1 MARQPGFQGTNP
13 TGLAAVRDSSPT
25 PLAAER
31 SDLLVVGVVGVML
44 SDALGSLQAVLDDLQ
59 ATGTATR
66 GQLGQF
72 QTALDSART
81 VAMQSQQIARLGGGR
96 LRQSHEKLKLDELLR
111 DALLERG
118 KLFRQRGV
126 ELYHGLKPVE
136 VIVDA
141 GLLVCL
147 VDAALDWALS
157 MGRKLVI
164 TLEMKNWPEHGMLL
178 IRASE
183 ALALATSS
191 GQPRSADPD
200 VAGNTLAWYLLIET
214 ANAMGI
220 SVDRITSA
228 TESTLMIEF
237 PRTVKRL
244 EGLTAVEIDTGY
256 DTLYGDS
263 KPMAGHRILVITND
277 DMLRH
282 EVQSTARTM
291 GLVTD
296 FVLDSRQAVRFCEL
310 DPPHMVIIDERVR
323 DPVFEELTDDLRRT
337 DANFPFI
344 EIANEPNVLE
354 MAGWMSD
361 SMTRLSRDGLRTQLG
376 SILAMELAKVA

>member
-1 MARQPGFQGTNP
+1 MARQSGFQGTNP
-13 TGLAAVRDSSPT
+13 SALTAAKDTSPAA
-25 PLAAER
+25 PLGER
-31 SDLLVVGVVGVML
+31 GDLLVVGVVGVML
-44 SDALGSLQAVLDDLQ
+44 SDSLGALQSVLDDLES
-59 ATGTATR
+59 AGNATR
-66 GQLGQF
+66 GQLAQF
-72 QTALDSART
+72 KNALNSVRT

-96 LRQSHEKLKLDELLR
+96 LRQSHEKLRLDELMR
-111 DALLERG
+111 DALLERT

-147 VDAALDWALS
+147 VDAALEWALS

-164 TLEMKNWPEHGMLL
+164 TLELKNWPEHGVLV

-183 ALALATSS
+183 GLALNQESGANLESS
-191 GQPRSADPD
+191 
-200 VAGNTLAWYLLIET
+200 GNTLAWYLLVE
-214 ANAMGI
+214 AAGAMGV

-244 EGLTAVEIDTGY
+244 EGLTAVEVDTGY

-277 DMLRH
+277 DLLRH
-282 EVQSTARTM
+282 ELQNTTRTM
-291 GLVTD
+291 GLTTD

-310 DPPHMVIIDERVR
+310 DPPHMVVIDERVR
-323 DPVFEELTDDLRRT
+323 DPVFEELYADLRRL
-337 DANFPFI
+337 DANYPFI
-344 EIANEPNVLE
+344 EIASEPNVLE

-361 SMTRLSRDGLRTQLG
+361 SMTRLSRDSLRTQLG
-376 SILAMELAKVA
+376 SILAMELAKVS

>member
-1 MARQPGFQGTNP
+1 MARQSGFQNTSSGA
-13 TGLAAVRDSSPT
+13 LAAVKDSAPT
-25 PLAAER
+25 PLAGER
-31 SDLLVVGVVGVML
+31 ADLLVVGVVGVML
-44 SDALGSLQAVLDDLQ
+44 SDALGALQSVCDELESEGS
-59 ATGTATR
+59 ATP
-66 GQLGQF
+66 GQLARF
-72 QTALDSART
+72 KSALDSARS

-96 LRQSHEKLKLDELLR
+96 LRQSHEKLKLDELMR

-147 VDAALDWALS
+147 VDAALEWALS

-183 ALALATSS
+183 GVALAQAP
-191 GQPRSADPD
+191 GADPD
-200 VAGNTLAWYLLIET
+200 VAGNTLAWYLLVET
-214 ANAMGI
+214 ASAMGV
-220 SVDRITSA
+220 SVDRITSTA
-228 TESTLMIEF
+228 ESTLMIEF

-244 EGLTAVEIDTGY
+244 EGMTAVEIDTGY

-263 KPMAGHRILVITND
+263 KPMAGHRILIITND
-277 DMLRH
+277 DLIRH
-282 EVQSTARTM
+282 EVQSAARTM
-291 GLVTD
+291 GLTTD

-323 DPVFEELTDDLRRT
+323 DPVFEELASDLRRT

-344 EIANEPNVLE
+344 EIASASNVLE

-361 SMTRLSRDGLRTQLG
+361 SMTRVSRDGLRTQLG
-376 SILAMELAKVA
+376 SILAMELAKVV

>member
-1 MARQPGFQGTNP
+1 MARQSGFQNTSSGA
-13 TGLAAVRDSSPT
+13 LAAVKDSAPT
-25 PLAAER
+25 PLAGER
-31 SDLLVVGVVGVML
+31 ADLLVVGVVGVML
-44 SDALGSLQAVLDDLQ
+44 SDALGTLQSVCDELESA
-59 ATGTATR
+59 GSATR
-66 GQLGQF
+66 GQLARLKS
-72 QTALDSART
+72 ALDSARS

-96 LRQSHEKLKLDELLR
+96 LRQSHEKLKLDELMR

-147 VDAALDWALS
+147 VDAALEWALS

-178 IRASE
+178 LRASE
-183 ALALATSS
+183 GVALAQAP
-191 GQPRSADPD
+191 GADAD
-200 VAGNTLAWYLLIET
+200 VAGNTLAWYLLVET
-214 ANAMGI
+214 ASAMGV
-220 SVDRITSA
+220 SVDRITSSA
-228 TESTLMIEF
+228 ESTLMIEF

-263 KPMAGHRILVITND
+263 KPMAGHRILIITND
-277 DMLRH
+277 DLIRH
-282 EVQSTARTM
+282 EVQSAARTM
-291 GLVTD
+291 GLTTD

-323 DPVFEELTDDLRRT
+323 DPVFEELASDLRRV

-344 EIANEPNVLE
+344 EIASASNVLE

-361 SMTRLSRDGLRTQLG
+361 SMTRVSRDGLRTQLG
-376 SILAMELAKVA
+376 SILAMELAKVV

>member
-1 MARQPGFQGTNP
+1 MARQSGFQGTSP
-13 TGLAAVRDSSPT
+13 AGLTAVKDSGPA
-25 PLAAER
+25 PLGTER
-31 SDLLVVGVVGVML
+31 SDLLVVGVVGMML
-44 SDALGSLQAVLDDLQ
+44 SDALGTLQSVFDAIES
-59 ATGTATR
+59 AGSASHE
-66 GQLGQF
+66 QLTQF
-72 QTALDSART
+72 KTALNSAKT

-126 ELYHGLKPVE
+126 ELYQGLKPVE

-147 VDAALDWALS
+147 VDAAIEWALS

-164 TLEMKNWPEHGMLL
+164 TLELKNWPEHGMLL
-178 IRASE
+178 IRASDGV
-183 ALALATSS
+183 AITQARSS
-191 GQPRSADPD
+191 DPD
-200 VAGNTLAWYLLIET
+200 VAGNTLAWYLLTET
-214 ANAMGI
+214 ASAMGV
-220 SVDRITSA
+220 SVDRITSSA
-228 TESTLMIEF
+228 ESSLMIEF

-244 EGLTAVEIDTGY
+244 EGLTAVEVDTGY

-263 KPMAGHRILVITND
+263 KPMAGHRILIITND
-277 DMLRH
+277 DQIRH
-282 EVQSTARTM
+282 QVQSTARSM
-291 GLVTD
+291 GLTTD
-296 FVLDSRQAVRFCEL
+296 FVLDSRQAVRFCEM

-323 DPVFEELTDDLRRT
+323 DPVFEELAQDLRRT
-337 DANFPFI
+337 DGNYPFI
-344 EIANEPNVLE
+344 EIASASNVLE

-361 SMTRLSRDGLRTQLG
+361 SMTRLSRDALRTQLG

>member
-1 MARQPGFQGTNP
+1 MARSSSFQGTNP
-13 TGLAAVRDSSPT
+13 TALSAHKDSAAPSAAVDRMDFQ
-25 PLAAER
+25 
-31 SDLLVVGVVGVML
+31 LVGIIGIRL
-44 SDALGSLQAVLDDLQ
+44 SDSLASMQAVIDEMMLDGNMSRTQIARLTNSLD
-59 ATGTATR
+59 AAR
-66 GQLGQF
+66 G
-72 QTALDSART
+72 

-111 DALLERG
+111 DSLLERN

-147 VDAALDWALS
+147 VDAALEWALD

-178 IRASE
+178 IRASDRIAQNKPGSE
-183 ALALATSS
+183 PHDDS
-191 GQPRSADPD
+191 
-200 VAGNTLAWYLLIET
+200 GNTLAWYLLVEA
-214 ANAMGI
+214 ANAMGV
-220 SVDRITSA
+220 SVDRITS
-228 TESTLMIEF
+228 TKESTLMIEF

-244 EGLTAVEIDTGY
+244 EGLTAIEVDTGY

-263 KPMAGHRILVITND
+263 KAMAGHRILVITND
-277 DMLRH
+277 DLLRH
-282 EVQSTARTM
+282 EVTATARTM
-291 GLVTD
+291 GLTAD
-296 FVLDSRQAVRFCEL
+296 FVLESRQAVRFCEL
-310 DPPHMVIIDERVR
+310 DPPHMIIIDERVR
-323 DPVFEELTDDLRRT
+323 DDGFEELREDLRRT
-337 DANFPFI
+337 DPNYPFI
-344 EIANEPNVLE
+344 EIASESNVLE

-361 SMTRLSRDGLRTQLG
+361 SMTRLSRDSLRTQLG

>member
-1 MARQPGFQGTNP
+1 M
-13 TGLAAVRDSSPT
+13 
-25 PLAAER
+25 
-31 SDLLVVGVVGVML
+31 LVVGVIGVML
-44 SDALGSLQAVLDDLQ
+44 SDSLGALQAVLDELES
-59 ATGTATR
+59 TGSASR
-66 GQLGQF
+66 AQLGQF
-72 QTALDSART
+72 KKALDSAKT

-111 DALLERG
+111 DALLERT

-147 VDAALDWALS
+147 VDAALEWALS

-164 TLEMKNWPEHGMLL
+164 TLELKNWPEHGMLL

-183 ALALATSS
+183 GLALNQESDAT
-191 GQPRSADPD
+191 PD
-200 VAGNTLAWYLLIET
+200 NSGNTLAWYLLVE
-214 ANAMGI
+214 AAGAMGV

-244 EGLTAVEIDTGY
+244 EGMTAVEVDTGY

-263 KPMAGHRILVITND
+263 KPMAGHRILIITND
-277 DMLRH
+277 DLLRH
-282 EVQSTARTM
+282 ELRNATRTM
-291 GLVTD
+291 GLTTD

-310 DPPHMVIIDERVR
+310 DPPHMVVIDERVR
-323 DPVFEELTDDLRRT
+323 DPVFEELYADLRRI

-344 EIANEPNVLE
+344 EIASEPNILE

-361 SMTRLSRDGLRTQLG
+361 SMTRLSRDSLRTQLG
-376 SILAMELAKVA
+376 SILAMELAKVS

>member
-1 MARQPGFQGTNP
+1 MARSNGFQGTNP
-13 TGLAAVRDSSPT
+13 TALSVQKDSGVPSPA
-25 PLAAER
+25 PER
-31 SDLLVVGVVGVML
+31 MDFQLVGVIGSML
-44 SDALGSLQAVLDDLQ
+44 SDSLGTMQSVVDEVMANGEVTRAQVARLQQALD
-59 ATGTATR
+59 TTR
-66 GQLGQF
+66 G
-72 QTALDSART
+72 

-111 DALLERG
+111 DALLERN

-126 ELYHGLKPVE
+126 ELYHGLKQVE

-147 VDAALDWALS
+147 IDAALEWALD

-178 IRASE
+178 IRASDRIAQGKPGGE
-183 ALALATSS
+183 
-191 GQPRSADPD
+191 PPD
-200 VAGNTLAWYLLIET
+200 EAGNTLAWYLLVEA
-214 ANAMGI
+214 ANAMGV

-228 TESTLMIEF
+228 KESTLMIEF

-244 EGLTAVEIDTGY
+244 EGLTAIEVDTGY

-263 KPMAGHRILVITND
+263 KPMAGHRLLIITND

-282 EVQSTARTM
+282 EITATARTM
-291 GLVTD
+291 GLVSD

-310 DPPHMVIIDERVR
+310 DPPHMIIIDERVR
-323 DPVFEELTDDLRRT
+323 DAAFDELCEDLRRT
-337 DANFPFI
+337 DPNFPFI
-344 EIANEPNVLE
+344 EIASESNVLE

-361 SMTRLSRDGLRTQLG
+361 SMTRLSRDSLRTQLG